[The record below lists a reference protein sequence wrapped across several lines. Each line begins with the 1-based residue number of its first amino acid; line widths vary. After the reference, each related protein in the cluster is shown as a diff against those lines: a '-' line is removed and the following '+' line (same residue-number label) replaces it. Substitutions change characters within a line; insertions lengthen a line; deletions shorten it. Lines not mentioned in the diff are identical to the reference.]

1 VEGSSRAELSRNRK
15 PNVNRSGAVMSH
27 ADHRCQR
34 AVSTFARIHTAANSW
49 K

>member
-1 VEGSSRAELSRNRK
+1 
-15 PNVNRSGAVMSH
+15 MSH